1 MGKTAVV
8 YGSTTGT
15 CQTIAKSVASKLGAD
30 IFEVTAIDAATIA
43 EYDALILGSSTWG
56 LGELQDDWYDGVEV
70 LKEMDLSSKTIAL
83 FGCGDADSYCDTF
96 CDAIGLIYKD
106 IAESGAKFVGSVSK
120 DGYSYDTSAA
130 EVDGVLVGLPLDDIN
145 ESDKTD
151 SRIDSWI
158 ASFKDSL

>member
-30 IFEVTAIDAATIA
+30 IFEVTAIDAATLA